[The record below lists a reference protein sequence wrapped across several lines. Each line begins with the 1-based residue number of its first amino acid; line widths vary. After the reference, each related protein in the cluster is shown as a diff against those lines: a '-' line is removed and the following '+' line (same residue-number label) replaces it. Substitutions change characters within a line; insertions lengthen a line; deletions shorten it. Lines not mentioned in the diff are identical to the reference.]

1 MPRYMIERVFGD
13 AVEEDMGRI
22 SSNSK
27 RILEEDFP
35 DMTWEHSY
43 VVSDEAGIK
52 TFCIYDAP
60 SEERL
65 RKHAERLGEHTI
77 TQLYEVGAVV
87 TPADFSV

>member
-1 MPRYMIERVFGD
+1 MPRYMIERVFGE

-60 SEERL
+60 SEERV
-65 RKHAERLGEHTI
+65 RKHAERVGEHAI
-77 TQLYEVGAVV
+77 TQLYEIGAVV